1 MNREVYPI
9 VSWINFS
16 VHNYG
21 FSMNMILGFRY
32 GLLLFAVL
40 ASLNSKAQNPT
51 YQLTVESGGYT
62 DFKIYSLSQYEDG
75 MSYTNWTRLK
85 IVYKDTT
92 SGIQADRWYLSFKA
106 NTTAFE
112 GDIPSRS
119 LPLDYVSLEVE
130 SLVPEDPAATATLY
144 SGPHDLTD
152 GFVSLV
158 ENGDEGIFRMNIT
171 YQLDPTLG
179 YSPDYYSSQL
189 IFKMDTVP
197 IL

>member
-1 MNREVYPI
+1 MNVI
-9 VSWINFS
+9 SW
-16 VHNYG
+16 
-21 FSMNMILGFRY
+21 FRY
-32 GLLLFAVL
+32 GLLLLAVL
-40 ASLNSKAQNPT
+40 ASLNSRAQNPT

-62 DFKIYSLSQYEDG
+62 DFKIYSLNQYEDG

-85 IVYKDTT
+85 IAYKDST
-92 SGIQADRWYLSFKA
+92 SGIQTDRWYLSFKA

-119 LPLDYVSLEVE
+119 LPLDNVSLYVE
-130 SLVPEDPAATATLY
+130 SLVAEESSATATLY
-144 SGPHDLTD
+144 QGPHDISD

-158 ENGDEGIFRMNIT
+158 ENGDEGIFRMTIT